1 MAWRRCLT
9 GAALAAP
16 AAGSRL
22 FTTSTSSSAAG
33 AGAAAAAAAAV
44 QKDGAAVA
52 GPVAAVAVFDL
63 YGTLV
68 DFHSAVARHSL
79 RFSSP
84 AEAAAVSAAWRSK
97 QLEYT
102 WLRTL
107 MGDYTSF
114 WNVTKDA
121 LDYAFA
127 HCGVSDSDPG
137 LKDDLMDAY
146 NALESFGDVPAALK
160 DLQTAGV
167 KTAILSNGDSAMVD
181 AAVES
186 AKLGGVLDAV
196 LSVDAKELYKPNPDV
211 YQLSC
216 DRFDVQP
223 KEIMFMS
230 ANYWDVVGAT
240 SFGHST
246 VWVNRAGLPWND
258 RLGFLPGATLPSL
271 EPLPAL
277 LRRGHPVT

>member
-1 MAWRRCLT
+1 MAWRRYLA
-9 GAALAAP
+9 GAALAEP
-16 AAGSRL
+16 AGIRL
-22 FTTSTSSSAAG
+22 LTTPSPSSPSA
-33 AGAAAAAAAAV
+33 AAAAAAAAV
-44 QKDGAAVA
+44 QKGRAPPVA
-52 GPVAAVAVFDL
+52 AAVAVFDL

-68 DFHSAVARHSL
+68 DFHSAVARHSS

-84 AEAAAVSAAWRSK
+84 AEAAAVSAAWRTK

-102 WLRTL
+102 WLRSL
-107 MGDYTSF
+107 MGEYTAF

-127 HCGVSDSDPG
+127 HCGVSDCDPG
-137 LKDDLMDAY
+137 LKVDLMDAY
-146 NALESFGDVPAALK
+146 NSLESFEDVPAALLE
-160 DLQTAGV
+160 LQAAGV
-167 KTAILSNGDSAMVD
+167 KTAILSNGDPAMVD

-196 LSVDAKELYKPNPDV
+196 LSVDAKGIYKPKPEV

-223 KEIMFMS
+223 DEIVFMS

-240 SFGHST
+240 AFGHST
-246 VWVNRAGLPWND
+246 VWVNRGGLPWND
-258 RLGFLPGATLPSL
+258 HLGFLPGATVPSL
-271 EPLPAL
+271 APLPAL
-277 LRRGHPVT
+277 LRGH